1 MATMETPEV
10 HIDVS
15 GDMEPPKQDPK
26 SGFNFPSFT
35 NISTRIPGFWELLR
49 ISRQNIRPWS
59 EFLQTSNFKTVANVS
74 RLTNRIIRNLAYFQS
89 NYLFVFLGLI
99 VYCLLTSPLI
109 LIVLGAVFYACY
121 KIKQNATPMAFFSRQ
136 LNTSQ
141 QCAAVGIAAVPLLYL
156 AGAGAVMF
164 WVLGASF
171 FVISLHAA
179 FYNIDAIVTEDM
191 ESFLSETV

>member
-1 MATMETPEV
+1 MQESDV

-15 GDMEPPKQDPK
+15 GDMEPPKQE
-26 SGFNFPSFT
+26 SRSSF
-35 NISTRIPGFWELLR
+35 NISAFTSFARIPSLWDLLR
-49 ISRQNIRPWS
+49 LTRQNVRPWS
-59 EFLQTSNFKTVANVS
+59 EFLQTANFKTVANIP
-74 RLTNRIIRNLAYFQS
+74 RLTNRIIRNLGYFQS

-121 KIKQNATPMAFFSRQ
+121 KIKQANAPVAFFARQ
-136 LNTSQ
+136 LNTNQ
-141 QCAAVGIAAVPLLYL
+141 QCIAVNIAAIPLLYL

-179 FYNIDAIVTEDM
+179 FYNIDAIVTEDT
-191 ESFLSETV
+191 ETFLTETV

>member
-1 MATMETPEV
+1 MESPEV

-15 GDMEPPKQDPK
+15 GNMDTPTQDTK
-26 SGFNFPSFT
+26 SGFSISSISNF
-35 NISTRIPGFWELLR
+35 STRIPNLWELLR
-49 ISRQNIRPWS
+49 MSRQNIRPWS

-109 LIVLGAVFYACY
+109 LIVLAAVLYACY
-121 KIKQNATPMAFFSRQ
+121 KIKQNSTPVAFFSKQ
-136 LNTSQ
+136 LNTNQ
-141 QCAAVGIAAVPLLYL
+141 QCIAVGVASVPVLYL

-191 ESFLSETV
+191 ESFLTETV

>member
-1 MATMETPEV
+1 METPEV

-15 GDMEPPKQDPK
+15 GNMETPPDTK
-26 SGFNFPSFT
+26 SGFNLSSFT
-35 NISTRIPGFWELLR
+35 NFSTRIPSLWELLR
-49 ISRQNIRPWS
+49 LSRQNIRPWS

-121 KIKQNATPMAFFSRQ
+121 KIKQISTPVAFFSKQ
-136 LNTSQ
+136 LNTNQ
-141 QCAAVGIAAVPLLYL
+141 QCVAVGVASVPVLYL

-171 FVISLHAA
+171 FVISLHAV
-179 FYNIDAIVTEDM
+179 FYNIDAIVTEDT
-191 ESFLSETV
+191 ETFLSETV

>member
-1 MATMETPEV
+1 MQESDV

-15 GDMEPPKQDPK
+15 GDMEPPRNESKI
-26 SGFNFPSFT
+26 GFNMSTLT
-35 NISTRIPGFWELLR
+35 NFARIPSLWELLR
-49 ISRQNIRPWS
+49 ITRQNVRPWS
-59 EFLQTSNFKTVANVS
+59 EFLQTANFKTVANIP

-109 LIVLGAVFYACY
+109 LIVLGAVLYACY
-121 KIKQNATPMAFFSRQ
+121 KIKQANAPVAFFSRQ
-136 LNTSQ
+136 LNTNQ
-141 QCAAVGIAAVPLLYL
+141 QCIAVNIASIPLLYL

-171 FVISLHAA
+171 FLISIHAA
-179 FYNIDAIVTEDM
+179 FYNIDAIVTEDT
-191 ESFLSETV
+191 ETFLTETV

>member
-1 MATMETPEV
+1 MEESDV

-15 GDMEPPKQDPK
+15 GNMEPPKEDTK
-26 SGFNFPSFT
+26 LGGFNMSSFT
-35 NISTRIPGFWELLR
+35 SFSARIPSLWELLR
-49 ISRQNIRPWS
+49 ITRQNVRPWS
-59 EFLQTSNFKTVANVS
+59 EFLQTANFKTVASVP
-74 RLTNRIIRNLAYFQS
+74 RLTNRIIRNLGYFQS

-109 LIVLGAVFYACY
+109 LIVLGGVFYACY
-121 KIKQNATPMAFFSRQ
+121 KIKQANTPVAFFSRQ
-136 LNTSQ
+136 LNTNQ
-141 QCAAVGIAAVPLLYL
+141 QCIAVNVASIPLLYL

-179 FYNIDAIVTEDM
+179 FYNIDAIVTEDT
-191 ESFLSETV
+191 ETFLTETV

>member
-1 MATMETPEV
+1 METPEV

-15 GDMEPPKQDPK
+15 GDMETPKQENK
-26 SGFNFPSFT
+26 SGFNLSSFS
-35 NISTRIPGFWELLR
+35 NFSTRIPSLWELLR
-49 ISRQNIRPWS
+49 LSRQNIRPWA

-121 KIKQNATPMAFFSRQ
+121 KIKQNSTPVAFFSKQ
-136 LNTSQ
+136 LNTNQ
-141 QCAAVGIAAVPLLYL
+141 QCIAVNIASVPLLYL

-191 ESFLSETV
+191 ETFLTETV

>member
-1 MATMETPEV
+1 MEETDV

-15 GDMEPPKQDPK
+15 GNMEAPKQEPK
-26 SGFNFPSFT
+26 STFNMSAFTSFA
-35 NISTRIPGFWELLR
+35 RIPSMWELLR
-49 ISRQNIRPWS
+49 LTRQNVRPWS
-59 EFLQTSNFKTVANVS
+59 EFLQTSNFKTVANIP
-74 RLTNRIIRNLAYFQS
+74 RLSNRVIRNLGYFQS

-121 KIKQNATPMAFFSRQ
+121 KIKQANAPVAFFSRQ
-136 LNTSQ
+136 LNTNQ
-141 QCAAVGIAAVPLLYL
+141 QCIAVNIASIPLLYL
-156 AGAGAVMF
+156 AGAGAIMF

-179 FYNIDAIVTEDM
+179 FYNIDAIVTEDT
-191 ESFLSETV
+191 ESFLTETV

>member
-1 MATMETPEV
+1 METPEV

-15 GDMEPPKQDPK
+15 GDMETPPQDTK
-26 SGFNFPSFT
+26 SGFNLASL
-35 NISTRIPGFWELLR
+35 WELLR

-121 KIKQNATPMAFFSRQ
+121 KIKQNSTPVAFFSKQ

-141 QCAAVGIAAVPLLYL
+141 QCVAVGVASVPLLYL

-179 FYNIDAIVTEDM
+179 FYNIDAIVTEDT
-191 ESFLSETV
+191 ETFLSETV